1 MSMDEIL
8 AMWFTLLVL
17 IIGWVFWLITESRI
31 FFITMSG
38 LTALWFYALYFEI
51 RKRQNKNEKQFNL
64 GLELLHSYVD
74 YIILTVDPK
83 YFLNHPSYS
92 LFGTGVSRV
101 FVSISYQRRKG
112 ELKMSV
118 PEEIVEAYKRKRA
131 ELVKEAIHRMKQS

>member
-51 RKRQNKNEKQFNL
+51 RKR
-64 GLELLHSYVD
+64 
-74 YIILTVDPK
+74 
-83 YFLNHPSYS
+83 
-92 LFGTGVSRV
+92 
-101 FVSISYQRRKG
+101 
-112 ELKMSV
+112 
-118 PEEIVEAYKRKRA
+118 
-131 ELVKEAIHRMKQS
+131 